1 MKNLSSVEEFF
12 DQCGW
17 NRMSKVMSNEHQF
30 VTLLRANGNQ
40 ALWNGVK
47 RSKTKVARVSSRFRR
62 EFRRLLLG
70 GPLNAR
76 ALFSNAIHTLVHS
89 MFESISRR
97 SSAFPL
103 CYACSWKGQG
113 EGALHGWLFV
123 SLFPF
128 LRLERFFLERLLEMR
143 QLSLFQY
150 FDQSWNGGGL

>member
-12 DQCGW
+12 DQYGW

-30 VTLLRANGNQ
+30 VTTLLRANGNQ

-103 CYACSWKGQG
+103 CYACSWKG
-113 EGALHGWLFV
+113 ALHGWLFV